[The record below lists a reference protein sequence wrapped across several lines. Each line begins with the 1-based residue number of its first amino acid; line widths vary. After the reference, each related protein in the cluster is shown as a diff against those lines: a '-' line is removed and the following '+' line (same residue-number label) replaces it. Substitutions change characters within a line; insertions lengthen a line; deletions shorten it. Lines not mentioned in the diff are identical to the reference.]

1 MGSGGRR
8 FSKGKVQTAHVPKGL
23 KQGLA
28 EEAEGVG
35 VRREVEIRLDRERT
49 SEKKNKQK
57 HGKIL

>member
-8 FSKGKVQTAHVPKGL
+8 FSKGKVRTAHVPKGL
-23 KQGLA
+23 A
-28 EEAEGVG
+28 EAEGVG

-49 SEKKNKQK
+49 SEKKSKQK